1 MDKQARTREIIIQLK
16 TIKEDKDLTNQD
28 ILDLVEASGGVTSM
42 TTIRRV
48 FAEGSENQ
56 SFSYRNTIQPISHAM
71 LAISEQEKVSDLDEN
86 VLQAQLDALKQ
97 VVELKDT
104 LISELQRDLDA
115 EQRKV
120 AHLLTEVERYGK
132 MLDKLMGA

>member
-1 MDKQARTREIIIQLK
+1 
-16 TIKEDKDLTNQD
+16 
-28 ILDLVEASGGVTSM
+28 
-42 TTIRRV
+42 
-48 FAEGSENQ
+48 
-56 SFSYRNTIQPISHAM
+56 M
-71 LAISEQEKVSDLDEN
+71 LAISEQEKVSELDEN

-132 MLDKLMGA
+132 MLDKLMGV

>member
-48 FAEGSENQ
+48 FA
-56 SFSYRNTIQPISHAM
+56 
-71 LAISEQEKVSDLDEN
+71 
-86 VLQAQLDALKQ
+86 
-97 VVELKDT
+97 
-104 LISELQRDLDA
+104 
-115 EQRKV
+115 
-120 AHLLTEVERYGK
+120 
-132 MLDKLMGA
+132 